1 MSNDDIAAKR
11 GLSYC
16 SDFDETLRRMN
27 AGEADAAFFLRP
39 TPVEQVR
46 AVADEGETMPPKSTF
61 FFPKLLT
68 GIVFNPL
75 R

>member
-1 MSNDDIAAKR
+1 MDQRRFILAIALMTVIVIAP
-11 GLSYC
+11 
-16 SDFDETLRRMN
+16 T
-27 AGEADAAFFLRP
+27 FFLRP

-46 AVADEGETMPPKSTF
+46 AVADAGETMPPKSTY

-75 R
+75 TGDGR